1 MYKYTLILCF
11 SLISSI
17 CFADCNLS
25 SIDINSKQQIYD
37 GFQCV
42 NNELDNIIA
51 EMDSIK
57 TAASRVEREH
67 NKLISEEA
75 ICETQKAVAARSGN
89 AIDKQLANECYDLS
103 NIRQS
108 KLMDIMDEYDKLQ
121 ENFKLLQDTKTKLS
135 IKKSNL
141 ELLFNNINTRPDRLF

>member
-1 MYKYTLILCF
+1 MKKYALFLYF
-11 SLISSI
+11 LLISGI
-17 CFADCNLS
+17 CFADCNVS
-25 SIDINSKQQIYD
+25 SIDINDKQQIFD

-42 NNELDNIIA
+42 TKELDNIEA
-51 EMDSIK
+51 EIDSVK
-57 TAASRVEREH
+57 NAALRVERDQ

-75 ICETQKAVAARSGN
+75 ICENQKAVAARSGN
-89 AIDKQLANECYDLS
+89 AIDKQLANECYDIS

-108 KLMDIMDEYDKLQ
+108 RLMDIMDEYDKLK

-141 ELLFNNINTRPDRLF
+141 ELLFNNINTR